1 MEEALQFHQLIMI
14 FLQVMKLS
22 EILQISL
29 VNVCDLIMEILDLKI
44 KFIYLFKLYKLI

>member
-14 FLQVMKLS
+14 FLQVIKLS

-29 VNVCDLIMEILDLKI
+29 VNVCDLIISMILHM
-44 KFIYLFKLYKLI
+44 FILSFAP